1 MGRLIKFEYIG
12 AAFIVQSYLKDD
24 FANICEVNGES
35 FRIDF
40 VNKQITTSAKETKD
54 WKQKASKI
62 NFEEIGKMLN
72 SFFVFKYCQSEI
84 EDNGKC
90 KIQCEHCE
98 EYYKPLENE

>member
-1 MGRLIKFEYIG
+1 MGRLINFEYIG
-12 AAFIVQSYLKDD
+12 TAFIVQSYLEND

-62 NFEEIGKMLN
+62 NFEEIGKILN